1 MEALLSRLSRGE
13 VLVGDGALGTLLMAR
28 GLAPGSPP
36 ESFVLERPEALLEI
50 ARQYV
55 DAGAELVTTDTFG
68 ASALNLASYGLGAR
82 VTEINRAAVSL
93 AREAAA
99 GRAYVSASVGPT
111 ARLLAPLGDVTP
123 EQARAAFEEQMRA
136 QAEAGA
142 DLFCVETM
150 SDLGE
155 ALLAVQ
161 AARAVA
167 PRLPIVASMSFDATP
182 RGYFTIMG
190 VRVERAAAELTRAG
204 ADVVGSNCGNGSER
218 MLEIARAL
226 HAATAL
232 PLVIQANAGL
242 PQSVAGRLVYPETP
256 EQMAARVPELL
267 AAGVQIV
274 GGCCGTSPDHVRAI
288 RAVVSAW
295 LASAESGSGPP
306 DRMAGPG

>member
-1 MEALLSRLSRGE
+1 MEALLFRLCRGE

-50 ARQYV
+50 ARRYV
-55 DAGAELVTTDTFG
+55 DAGADLVTSDTFG
-68 ASALNLASYGLGAR
+68 ASALNLASYGLGERAA
-82 VTEINRAAVSL
+82 EINRAAVSL
-93 AREAAA
+93 AREAAS

-123 EQARAAFEEQMRA
+123 EQVREAFEEQMRA

-142 DLFCVETM
+142 DLFCIETM

-161 AARAVA
+161 AGRSVA
-167 PRLPIVASMSFDATP
+167 PQVPIAASMSFDATP
-182 RGYFTIMG
+182 RGYYTIMG
-190 VRVERAAAELTRAG
+190 VSVERAACELARAG

-218 MLEIARAL
+218 MVEIARAF
-226 HAATAL
+226 HAATPL
-232 PLVIQANAGL
+232 PLLIQPNAGL
-242 PQSVAGRLVYPETP
+242 PQTVAGRLVHPETP
-256 EQMAARVPELL
+256 EQMAARVPGLL

-274 GGCCGTSPDHVRAI
+274 GGCCGTTPEHVRAI
-288 RAVVSAW
+288 RAAVSAGRTG
-295 LASAESGSGPP
+295 AAARSDPA
-306 DRMAGPG
+306 